1 MKVGSY
7 IHYRYKNYS
16 KYGLRVNDGTHPD
29 PTAVF
34 NAQRQDI
41 LNNAKSKFEGNKA
54 QVKAELEKRLNFYFS
69 PEASGIIKTGYTDA
83 QVAAL
88 QSKIMQ
94 IFEQTISSLGKAEL
108 LNKTRIDYN
117 TLAATGG
124 NNVNLGD
131 SKSALSSKRKNAIGG
146 KKADNVIKQFTKLYA
161 VDARIKELV
170 KVRDTL
176 SKNLEATS
184 QIDKDFIQK
193 VDAFQ
198 EKYDKLIETVSKNA
212 ETNRGNYK
220 ISDLGINFVQDL
232 QALMDMTKQIT
243 NTAIEGYLGE
253 YLPAISAEIYNR
265 LEEESIEDC
274 LSYLNN
280 NTNAFIE
287 LIKGEVVGGN
297 TSRKATSKNKFIE
310 NTKKDQQSKFSTD
323 TKLGKKD
330 AHSNYTQDKVDV
342 HFELPDGVVNASMKN
357 VNFYSGKIHIL
368 SGSSTANFIQDYP
381 EFANHYLNITANI
394 GRPDRPNSNV
404 LMLAHNTFKLTLAL
418 HALMGGVLVQEKGA
432 SGLSRS
438 EKADV
443 FIVNDNSQKGHFKV
457 YFISDLI
464 RVISEDLS
472 LLSIENFKDPTQYNN
487 NWLGDKKPDIDTAF
501 ARVGKILSQLQV
513 QKLQMS
519 ISTKALI

>member
-54 QVKAELEKRLNFYFS
+54 QVKAELEKRLNFYFN
-69 PEASGIIKTGYTDA
+69 PTASGVIKTGYTDA

-88 QSKIMQ
+88 QSKIAQ
-94 IFEQTISSLGKAEL
+94 IFEQIIAGLGKQEL

-131 SKSALSSKRKNAIGG
+131 SKEFMSSRRRNAIGG
-146 KKADNVIKQFTKLYA
+146 EKAQNVAKQFTKLYA

-170 KVRDTL
+170 KVRDNL

-184 QIDKDFIQK
+184 QMDKDFIAK

-198 EKYDKLIETVSKNA
+198 DKYDSLIELASKNA
-212 ETNRGNYK
+212 DTKLGRSNYK
-220 ISDLGINFVQDL
+220 ISDLGVDFVQDL
-232 QALMDMTKQIT
+232 QTLMDMTKQIT

-265 LEEESIEDC
+265 LEEESVSDC

-297 TSRKATSKNKFIE
+297 TSRKATSKNNFIE
-310 NTKKDQQSKFSTD
+310 NTKNKSKYNTD
-323 TKLGKKD
+323 TKLGKKE
-330 AHSNYTQDKVDV
+330 AHQNYTQDKVDV

-418 HALMGGVLVQEKGA
+418 HALMGGVLVQKDGA

-443 FIVNDNSQKGHFKV
+443 FIVNDNSQKGRFKV
-457 YFISDLI
+457 YFISDII
-464 RVISEDLS
+464 RAISEDLS

>member
-16 KYGLRVNDGTHPD
+16 KYGLRVNDGIYPD

-41 LNNAKSKFEGNKA
+41 LSNAKSKFEGNKE
-54 QVKAELEKRLNFYFS
+54 VIKAELEKRLNFFFN
-69 PEASGIIKTGYTDA
+69 PMASGVIKTGYTDA

-88 QSKIMQ
+88 ESKIIQ
-94 IFEQTISSLGKAEL
+94 IFEQTISSLSKKEL
-108 LNKTRIDYN
+108 LNKTKIDYN

-124 NNVNLGD
+124 DSVTLGD
-131 SKSALSSKRKNAIGG
+131 SKKFMSSRRKNVIGG
-146 KKADNVIKQFTKLYA
+146 DKAENVVKQFTKLKA
-161 VDARIKELV
+161 VNDRIKELI
-170 KVRDTL
+170 KIRDNL
-176 SKNLEATS
+176 NKNLNATS
-184 QIDKDFIQK
+184 QADRDFINK
-193 VDAFQ
+193 VEAF
-198 EKYDKLIETVSKNA
+198 EKDYDELIKFVSANA
-212 ETNRGNYK
+212 ETKLGRSNYK

-232 QALMDMTKQIT
+232 QVLMDMTKQIT

-265 LEEESIEDC
+265 LEKEGIDDC
-274 LSYLNN
+274 LSYLDN
-280 NTNAFIE
+280 NTQTFIE
-287 LIKGEVVGGN
+287 LIKGDVVGGN
-297 TSRKATSKNKFIE
+297 TSRKVTSKDRFIQNAENK
-310 NTKKDQQSKFSTD
+310 SKYDTD
-323 TKLGKKD
+323 VKFGKAD
-330 AHSNYTQDKVDV
+330 AHKNYTQDKVDV

-357 VNFYSGKIHIL
+357 INFYTGKIHIL

-381 EFANHYLNITANI
+381 VFANHYLNVTANI
-394 GRPDRPNSNV
+394 GRPDRPNSNI

-418 HALMGGVLVQEKGA
+418 HALMGGVIVQQKGA
-432 SGLSRS
+432 STLSRS

-443 FIVNDNSQKGHFKV
+443 FIVNDNSQKGYFKV
-457 YFISDLI
+457 YFISDI
-464 RVISEDLS
+464 IKAISNDLS
-472 LLSIENFKDPTQYNN
+472 LLSIENFKDPTQYSN

-519 ISTKALI
+519 ISTNVLI

>member
-29 PTAVF
+29 PTSVF

-41 LNNAKSKFEGNKA
+41 LNNAKSKFEGNKEA
-54 QVKAELEKRLNFYFS
+54 VKAELEKRLNFFFN
-69 PEASGIIKTGYTDA
+69 PQASGVIKTGYTDA

-88 QSKIMQ
+88 ESKITQ
-94 IFEQTISSLGKAEL
+94 IFEQTIASLGKQEL

-131 SKSALSSKRKNAIGG
+131 SKKSLSTKRKNVIGG
-146 KKADNVIKQFTKLYA
+146 EKAQNVVKQFTKLQA

-170 KVRDTL
+170 KVRDAL
-176 SKNLEATS
+176 SKNLDAAS
-184 QIDKDFIQK
+184 QVDKNFIAK
-193 VDAFQ
+193 VEEFQ
-198 EKYDKLIETVSKNA
+198 EKYEKLIKFASENA
-212 ETNRGNYK
+212 NTTLGKSNYR
-220 ISDLGINFVQDL
+220 ISELGIDFVQDL

-253 YLPAISAEIYNR
+253 YLPAISSEIYKR
-265 LEEESIEDC
+265 LEEENINDC

-310 NTKKDQQSKFSTD
+310 NTGNKSKYSTD
-323 TKLGKKD
+323 TKLGKTD
-330 AHSNYTQDKVDV
+330 AHQNYTQDKVDV

-357 VNFYSGKIHIL
+357 VNFYSGKVHIL

-381 EFANHYLNITANI
+381 DFANHYLNITANI
-394 GRPDRPNSNV
+394 GRPDRPNSNI

-418 HALMGGVLVQEKGA
+418 HALMGGVIVQKNGA

-443 FIVNDNSQKGHFKV
+443 FIVNDNSQKGYFKV
-457 YFISDLI
+457 YFISDI
-464 RVISEDLS
+464 IKAISEDLS
-472 LLSIENFKDPTQYNN
+472 LLSIENFKDPTQYSN
-487 NWLGDKKPDIDTAF
+487 NWLGNKKPDIDTAF

-519 ISTKALI
+519 ISTNALI

>member
-29 PTAVF
+29 PTSVF

-41 LNNAKSKFEGNKA
+41 LNNAKSKFEGNKEA
-54 QVKAELEKRLNFYFS
+54 VKAELEKRLNFFFN
-69 PEASGIIKTGYTDA
+69 PQASGVIKTGYTDA

-88 QSKIMQ
+88 ESKITQ
-94 IFEQTISSLGKAEL
+94 IFEQTIASLGKQEL

-131 SKSALSSKRKNAIGG
+131 SKKSLSTKRKNVIGG
-146 KKADNVIKQFTKLYA
+146 EKAQNVVKQFTKLQA
-161 VDARIKELV
+161 VDVRIKELV
-170 KVRDTL
+170 KVRDAL
-176 SKNLEATS
+176 SKNLDAAS
-184 QIDKDFIQK
+184 QVDKNFIAK
-193 VDAFQ
+193 VEEFQ
-198 EKYDKLIETVSKNA
+198 GKYEGLIKLANENA
-212 ETNRGNYK
+212 NTTLGKSNYR
-220 ISDLGINFVQDL
+220 ISDLGIDFVQDL

-253 YLPAISAEIYNR
+253 YLPAISSEIYKR
-265 LEEESIEDC
+265 LEEENINDC

-287 LIKGEVVGGN
+287 LIKGKVVGGN

-310 NTKKDQQSKFSTD
+310 NTGNKSKYSTD
-323 TKLGKKD
+323 TKLGKTD
-330 AHSNYTQDKVDV
+330 AHQNYTQDKVDV

-381 EFANHYLNITANI
+381 DFANHYLNITANI
-394 GRPDRPNSNV
+394 GRPDRPNSNI

-418 HALMGGVLVQEKGA
+418 HALMGGVIVQENGA

-443 FIVNDNSQKGHFKV
+443 FIVNDNSQKGYFKV
-457 YFISDLI
+457 YFISDI
-464 RVISEDLS
+464 IKAISEDLS
-472 LLSIENFKDPTQYNN
+472 LLSIENFKDPTQYSN
-487 NWLGDKKPDIDTAF
+487 NWLGDKKPNINTAF
-501 ARVGKILSQLQV
+501 ARIGKILSQLQV

-519 ISTKALI
+519 ISTSALI